1 MGRPVRFVAAIA
13 AASVVALLVGCTIG
27 GEPSAQPSPTP
38 AEEAGGA
45 AGGRTPPTIDPEV
58 QALLD
63 EAAAAQVDA
72 HALGSLLGEIR
83 VDGDVVA
90 QVALGEA
97 VGGEPVAIDGRFRN
111 GAVAIT
117 YVSVAML
124 RLAEEGVLDLDEPID
139 QWLPDLRDA
148 DTVTPRMLANM
159 TAGYHDYVGDPAFE
173 EALAVD
179 PFRSWT
185 NEDLIDVSLSEP
197 RLFPAGG
204 NWDYSHADYVVLG
217 EVLEAASGEPLEELI
232 AREVLEPLGLE
243 QTVASEEPSIPAP
256 VVHAFTAERGVWED
270 STYWNPSWT
279 LPEGAVQTS
288 SIGDVAASFD
298 AIVGRGEL
306 LDAESYDALIA
317 PELVGFG
324 EPLDGC
330 RACMTLIP
338 EFSYGLGTFLSLDWV
353 MQTPLFGGYA
363 SAVATLP
370 AERADDGRSMT
381 IAVAVTYT
389 EDTFEDWD
397 GALVN
402 WGEDLVRRLT
412 ADLVPESPAAQ
423 PLG

>member
-1 MGRPVRFVAAIA
+1 MRAPVRFAAAFA
-13 AASVVALLVGCTIG
+13 AASVVALLVGCAVG

-38 AEEAGGA
+38 AEEPGGGAGGEP
-45 AGGRTPPTIDPEV
+45 GTIDPEL

-63 EAAAAQVDA
+63 ESAAAQVEA
-72 HALGSLLGEIR
+72 HALGSLIGQIR

-97 VGGEPVAIDGRFRN
+97 VGGEPVTLDGRFRN

-117 YVSVAML
+117 YVSVVML
-124 RLAEEGVLDLDEPID
+124 RLAEEGVLDLDEPIGR
-139 QWLPDLRDA
+139 WLPEIRDG
-148 DTVTPRMLANM
+148 DSVTPRMLANM

-173 EALAVD
+173 DALAAD
-179 PFRSWT
+179 PFRTWT
-185 NEDLIDVSLSEP
+185 NDDLIEVSLSAP
-197 RLFPAGG
+197 RLFPAGE

-217 EVLEAASGEPLEELI
+217 EVLEAASGEPLDELI
-232 AREVLEPLGLE
+232 AREVLEPLGLG
-243 QTVASEEPSIPAP
+243 QTVASEDPSIPAP
-256 VVHAFTAERGVWED
+256 AVHAFTAERGVWED

-288 SIGDVAASFD
+288 SIGDVTASFD

-306 LDAESYDALIA
+306 LEPASYDALIA
-317 PELVGFG
+317 PDLVGFG

-330 RACMTLIP
+330 RVCMTLVP
-338 EFSYGLGTFLSLDWV
+338 EFAYGLGAFLSLDWV

-370 AERADDGRSMT
+370 ADRADDGRSVT

-389 EDTFEDWD
+389 EDTFDDWD

-402 WGEDLVRRLT
+402 WGEDLARRLT
-412 ADLVPESPAAQ
+412 RELAPGNPAAQ